1 MGSIVARM
9 LNTQLA
15 DRVLWFD
22 GESAYDPASL
32 LRVVRSQAVRYVT
45 APSAIVDQYN
55 KNVSKAQEIS
65 VKAECKPLSRD
76 WTIPQEYA
84 NLNVIDYMFQAHS
97 LLFDELPASEFA
109 ERERR
114 LAEELVI
121 YQRKGLDDVLRTIIW
136 IINILTTNNV
146 VWGVGRGSS
155 VSSYVLYVIGVHD
168 VDSHAYALDIDDFL
182 RD

>member
-1 MGSIVARM
+1 M

-22 GESAYDPASL
+22 GDSAYDPASL
-32 LRVVRSQAVRYVT
+32 MRAVRSQMVRYVT
-45 APSAIVDQYN
+45 APSAVVDQYN

-65 VKAECKPLSRD
+65 VKTECKALTRD
-76 WTIPQEYA
+76 WTIPTEYA
-84 NLNVIDYMFQAHS
+84 NLNIVDYMFQAHA
-97 LLFDELPASEFA
+97 LLFEDSPASEFA
-109 ERERR
+109 DRERR

-121 YQRKGLDDVLRTIIW
+121 YQRKGLDDVLRAIIW

-168 VDSHAYALDIDDFL
+168 VDSHAYALDIEDFL